1 MKTPLDTGL
10 LTASDLNG
18 GSYRPGVD
26 FDALKP
32 LYSPPIQH
40 AIDSKGKW
48 LFGVD
53 HVVVETAEMMSR
65 EIFEYLH
72 RLDGFHKPA
81 QLYVDHREIMT
92 NKTFLSAYGLAVS
105 GRRLDPREEHLL
117 TEIVGILAEE
127 LKPGFFREMERR
139 TPTYTIRTF
148 NVRIPPFLEWWFSN
162 LNHENNNGILS
173 MLKNHLL
180 QLRVAFHQSIGNHR
194 FPSVLRNVKH
204 F

>member
-10 LTASDLNG
+10 LTVSDLNG

-40 AIDSKGKW
+40 AIDSRGKW

-72 RLDGFHKPA
+72 RLD
-81 QLYVDHREIMT
+81 
-92 NKTFLSAYGLAVS
+92 
-105 GRRLDPREEHLL
+105 
-117 TEIVGILAEE
+117 
-127 LKPGFFREMERR
+127 
-139 TPTYTIRTF
+139 
-148 NVRIPPFLEWWFSN
+148 
-162 LNHENNNGILS
+162 
-173 MLKNHLL
+173 
-180 QLRVAFHQSIGNHR
+180 
-194 FPSVLRNVKH
+194 
-204 F
+204 